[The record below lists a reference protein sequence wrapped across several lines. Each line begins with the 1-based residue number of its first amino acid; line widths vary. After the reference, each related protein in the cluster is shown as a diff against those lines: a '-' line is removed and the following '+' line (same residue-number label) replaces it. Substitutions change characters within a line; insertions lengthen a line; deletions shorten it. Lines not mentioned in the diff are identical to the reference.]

1 MVKTFTLRLLVC
13 CLFTVSFI
21 LSACTSTQK
30 AVGADTPYLTLIE
43 RLRMEPGVNV
53 RGNSN
58 DASVSI
64 RGINS
69 INLSSEPLLLIN
81 GQPYSGT
88 IANASQ
94 QIPADQIKHVHVMKD
109 IAETGLY
116 GVRGANGVIDV
127 VLK

>member
-1 MVKTFTLRLLVC
+1 MFKTFTSRLLVC
-13 CLFTVSFI
+13 CLFIVSFI
-21 LSACTSTQK
+21 LSSCTSTQK
-30 AVGADTPYLTLIE
+30 AVGTDGPYLTLIE

-53 RGNSN
+53 RGNAN
-58 DASVSI
+58 DALVSI

-81 GQPYSGT
+81 GQPYNGN
-88 IANASQ
+88 IATASQ
-94 QIPADQIKHVHVMKD
+94 QIPADQIKNIHVMKD